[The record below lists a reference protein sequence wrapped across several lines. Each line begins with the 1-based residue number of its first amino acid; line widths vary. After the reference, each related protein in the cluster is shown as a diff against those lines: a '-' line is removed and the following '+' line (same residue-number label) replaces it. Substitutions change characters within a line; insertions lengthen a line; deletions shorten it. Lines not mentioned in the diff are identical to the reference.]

1 MGTQL
6 ISAGCGVAVP
16 VVMGRLLDGFR
27 AWAPSSDAVEE
38 ATATAAVAGGVAS
51 FSLWHALGLC
61 ITLAAIGYT
70 NTASGHHVRAC
81 MGAVD
86 KDLHALTALP
96 CHHPQSFYLTIRAS
110 AQAAVAL
117 QAAVFNKALRLAS
130 DARKRYDVGTI
141 ATLMS
146 NDACKAY
153 ESQVHA
159 QLRRF

>member
-27 AWAPSSDAVEE
+27 AWVPSSDAVEA
-38 ATATAAVAGGVAS
+38 ATATGGGVVS

-61 ITLAAIGYT
+61 LILGLATYWRA
-70 NTASGHHVRAC
+70 TADRHVRAC

>member
-1 MGTQL
+1 MYVQ
-6 ISAGCGVAVP
+6 
-16 VVMGRLLDGFR
+16 
-27 AWAPSSDAVEE
+27 AWA
-38 ATATAAVAGGVAS
+38 
-51 FSLWHALGLC
+51 AL
-61 ITLAAIGYT
+61 IKT
-70 NTASGHHVRAC
+70 N
-81 MGAVD
+81 
-86 KDLHALTALP
+86 LHALTALLS
-96 CHHPQSFYLTIRAS
+96 HHRQSFYLTIRAS